1 MTNSEATYIYRRE
14 IAQAIKLYSES
25 LRLIFAR
32 YGSPIPP
39 SIDCMSAMGNAWGTC
54 RVAFKLADL
63 KLEQNRASL
72 Y

>member
-1 MTNSEATYIYRRE
+1 MTNSEVTYIYRRE
-14 IAQAIKLYSES
+14 VAKAIKTYGAA
-25 LRLIFAR
+25 LRAIHLA

-63 KLEQNRASL
+63 KLEQHRASL
-72 Y
+72 